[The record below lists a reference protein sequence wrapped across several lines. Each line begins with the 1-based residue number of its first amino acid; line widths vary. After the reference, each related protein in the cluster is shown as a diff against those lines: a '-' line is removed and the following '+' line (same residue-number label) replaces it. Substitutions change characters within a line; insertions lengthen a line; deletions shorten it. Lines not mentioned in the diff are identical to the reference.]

1 MTARSVLLL
10 AALPAA
16 LLAGCF
22 GRPEISVSP
31 PGPELENPQLPEE
44 TTPMRPG
51 PGPEGVYRLVE
62 VGGEVLPAEVETGP
76 GCVLRTVSGSLTI
89 EDGRFAFASTTQE
102 SCGEEAGE
110 PVAHRAAGRY
120 DREGKELHL
129 VADTGGAFIA
139 AEAWPVGDETLE
151 MARVSPETG
160 LRGTR
165 WTFQREEPRAR
176 EDSGA

>member
-1 MTARSVLLL
+1 MTARSALLL

-16 LLAGCF
+16 LLAGCS
-22 GRPEISVSP
+22 GRPELSVSP

-62 VGGEVLPAEVETGP
+62 VNGRVLPAEFETGP

-110 PVAHRAAGRY
+110 PVAHHAAGRY
-120 DREGKELHL
+120 DREGSELHL
-129 VADTGGAFIA
+129 VADTGSAFRA
-139 AEAWPVGDETLE
+139 AEARPVGDESLQVVE
-151 MARVSPETG
+151 LSGAG

-165 WTFQREEPRAR
+165 WTFHREEPRVER
-176 EDSGA
+176 ESGA